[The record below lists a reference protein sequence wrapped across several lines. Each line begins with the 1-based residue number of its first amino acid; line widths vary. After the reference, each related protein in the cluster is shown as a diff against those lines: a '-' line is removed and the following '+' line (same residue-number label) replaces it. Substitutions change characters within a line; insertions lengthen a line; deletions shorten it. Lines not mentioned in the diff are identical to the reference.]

1 MPRMALRRT
10 CSCSTIRRISSVRAG
25 SVSTGGFTANPFNGT
40 GGNPAGVDEL
50 GNPWTDWNPGGA
62 IRPKIRLHPAQQ
74 RTSGLTG
81 GTVMRR
87 FSLLSILLLLCTVM
101 PICAA
106 SAQSFRPVPGKL
118 ASIALGGT
126 QTGAV
131 AVWGL
136 DSAQNVY
143 TFDGLLF
150 DHIPGSLSQ
159 ISVDGS
165 LVCGI
170 DPSSNILCTIG
181 QGFNFVQLPGKLAQI
196 SVHGT
201 AVWGIDASQN
211 VFQFSFNSN
220 SFNQIPG
227 KLIQIA
233 VDAVSTSASS
243 LAVWGISADQNI
255 FSYDGTQFVQIPGQ
269 LTQISVGGAGT
280 EVWGINASQQIFRYN
295 FVSKTFIQVPG
306 SLKMISVGG
315 PVGNVG
321 VWGVNAANS
330 VFEFVEG
337 TGFVQIPGLLTQIA
351 VFGDSVWGIN
361 SNQDIFR
368 FGF

>member
-1 MPRMALRRT
+1 
-10 CSCSTIRRISSVRAG
+10 
-25 SVSTGGFTANPFNGT
+25 
-40 GGNPAGVDEL
+40 
-50 GNPWTDWNPGGA
+50 
-62 IRPKIRLHPAQQ
+62 
-74 RTSGLTG
+74 
-81 GTVMRR
+81 MRR
-87 FSLLSILLLLCTVM
+87 FSLLSILLVLYTIV
-101 PICAA
+101 PIYAA
-106 SAQSFRPVPGKL
+106 SAQSFRQVPGKL

-136 DSAQNVY
+136 DSAQNIY

-150 DHIPGSLSQ
+150 DPVSGSLSQ

-170 DPSSNILCTIG
+170 NSNDDIFCTIG

-201 AVWGIDASQN
+201 AVWGINANQD

-220 SFNQIPG
+220 TFNQVPG

-233 VDAVSTSASS
+233 VDAVPTFASTP
-243 LAVWGISADQNI
+243 AVWGIDAAQNI
-255 FSYDGTQFVQIPGQ
+255 FSFNGTQFVQIPGQ
-269 LTQISVGGAGT
+269 LTQI
-280 EVWGINASQQIFRYN
+280 
-295 FVSKTFIQVPG
+295 
-306 SLKMISVGG
+306 
-315 PVGNVG
+315 
-321 VWGVNAANS
+321 
-330 VFEFVEG
+330 
-337 TGFVQIPGLLTQIA
+337 A
-351 VFGDSVWGIN
+351 VFGDSVWGID